1 MEICNRK
8 LPKATYSDRFYK
20 VMLSNF
26 VSKLVDSYDFFAAL
40 NYDVI
45 VVACD
50 VIITRKVVVVERI
63 GILKTK

>member
-1 MEICNRK
+1 M
-8 LPKATYSDRFYK
+8 LPD
-20 VMLSNF
+20 F

-50 VIITRKVVVVERI
+50 GIITRKVVVVERI

>member
-1 MEICNRK
+1 M
-8 LPKATYSDRFYK
+8 LPD
-20 VMLSNF
+20 F
-26 VSKLVDSYDFFAAL
+26 VSKLADSYDFFAAL

-63 GILKTK
+63 GILKIR